1 MAELDRAAISV
12 RLAESRDEAG
22 LTQEEMAEALQRD
35 GTPLHWRSV
44 QNYESPKIDR
54 VPWDLLDQ
62 WARITG
68 TTKEWLLHGRDTGT
82 TGLSEKTVER
92 FEAAVALF
100 VRDVARLEAVADRL
114 EQEPPAAAEP
124 S

>member
-12 RLAESRDEAG
+12 RLAESREQAG

-35 GTPLHWRSV
+35 GTPLHWRTV

-62 WARITG
+62 WARVTG
-68 TTKEWLLHGRDTGT
+68 TSKEWLLHG
-82 TGLSEKTVER
+82 ER
-92 FEAAVALF
+92 EEDDRL
-100 VRDVARLEAVADRL
+100 ARLEEQLVTVLAVLEELRGELHERL
-114 EQEPPAAAEP
+114 GAESEEPPRARQAT
-124 S
+124 